1 MRNKPFLMRFKE
13 EIPSVDPA
21 LVNVDFEYD
30 QNQQANVTSDGEL
43 LWRASK
49 PYTNCWTPPRTIPG
63 HYTPKNKWVPTHGV
77 PGKTDRRSGK

>member
-1 MRNKPFLMRFKE
+1 MDRQAFLMRFKQE
-13 EIPSVDPA
+13 VPTAEPGAANENFVYDE
-21 LVNVDFEYD
+21 NV
-30 QNQQANVTSDGEL
+30 QANVTAEGEF

-49 PYTNCWTPPRTIPG
+49 PYTNCWTAPRTIPG